1 MAASATLRTITPNLP
16 LHMSDLRLRLATAAG
31 AALFAAAWPAHV
43 GADGPMAL
51 PFGPVG
57 ADARAPWHIAGLP
70 NQVKPYTTF
79 SVIDLD
85 GRRAL
90 RVEADSSYGNL
101 VHPLQFNGTQPTTLA
116 WHWRVEE
123 LIDAEDLR
131 KRGGDDTA
139 LKVCVS
145 FDMPIDKV
153 PFVERQL
160 LRIARGQ
167 SREPVPAA
175 SVCYVWDGHLPIG
188 TSLDNAFTR
197 RIRYK
202 VLQSGPGKLHQWVA
216 ERRNFAADFTELFG
230 NESTEVPP
238 VIGVL
243 VGADADNT
251 HGHSLAHVA
260 DISIEP

>member
-1 MAASATLRTITPNLP
+1 MTVPRACLAPFVLISLAAALAGGARAAGPQPLP
-16 LHMSDLRLRLATAAG
+16 LG
-31 AALFAAAWPAHV
+31 AV
-43 GADGPMAL
+43 GPE
-51 PFGPVG
+51 
-57 ADARAPWHIAGLP
+57 ARAPWHVTGLP
-70 NQVKPYTTF
+70 NQTKPYTRF
-79 SVIDLD
+79 SIVDLD
-85 GRRAL
+85 GRRAV
-90 RVEADSSYGNL
+90 RIEADSSYGNL
-101 VHPLQFNGTQPTTLA
+101 VHPLQFASAAQPTTLS
-116 WHWRVEE
+116 WQWRVEE

-145 FDMPIDKV
+145 FDMPTEKV

-167 SREPVPAA
+167 TREPVPAA
-175 SVCYVWDGHLPIG
+175 SVCYVWDGHLPVG

-202 VLQSGPGKLHQWVA
+202 VLQSGPARLHQWVA
-216 ERRNFAADFTELFG
+216 ERRNFAADFIELFG
-230 NESTEVPP
+230 NESSEVPP

-251 HGHSLAHVA
+251 HGHSLAYVA
-260 DISIEP
+260 DVSVDP